1 MNRQPMNPDDDDI
14 EANEALRKR
23 KRLLTIVTSIV
34 LLFVVLLEARRNC
47 SSVPL
52 YLKPLSHDMITE
64 ISDTD
69 DVDSAARILEQSLWA
84 RIIALDQYSADA
96 TRKSEQ
102 PFWDVYR
109 GCDNVWYKEY
119 RMSKETFNAIVRDT
133 VPYLYTRPTYSLKS
147 GRFRYLR
154 AKVVMATLI
163 RYLAIQSD
171 QHTLGKEFGVRQSC
185 ISKRI
190 VRGCRALLSAY
201 YYEGCPDPKIS
212 FALEGGR
219 KAACNSFYAK
229 CGIPFLIGS
238 IDGSIYKFH
247 HLSP

>member
-1 MNRQPMNPDDDDI
+1 
-14 EANEALRKR
+14 
-23 KRLLTIVTSIV
+23 
-34 LLFVVLLEARRNC
+34 
-47 SSVPL
+47 
-52 YLKPLSHDMITE
+52 
-64 ISDTD
+64 
-69 DVDSAARILEQSLWA
+69 
-84 RIIALDQYSADA
+84 
-96 TRKSEQ
+96 
-102 PFWDVYR
+102 
-109 GCDNVWYKEY
+109 
-119 RMSKETFNAIVRDT
+119 
-133 VPYLYTRPTYSLKS
+133 
-147 GRFRYLR
+147 
-154 AKVVMATLI
+154 MATLI

-247 HLSP
+247 HLPP